1 MLVLSRRAS
10 EGVVVKFGP
19 QVVRVVIVEI
29 RGDKVRLGF
38 EADKAVAIHRDE
50 VVAAID
56 RQEAEGRQGGA
67 A

>member
-1 MLVLSRRAS
+1 MVLSRRAT
-10 EGVVVKFGP
+10 EGVVVKWGG
-19 QVVRVVIVEI
+19 QLARVVVVEI

-38 EADKAVAIHRDE
+38 EADKAVTIHRDE
-50 VVAAID
+50 VAAAIE